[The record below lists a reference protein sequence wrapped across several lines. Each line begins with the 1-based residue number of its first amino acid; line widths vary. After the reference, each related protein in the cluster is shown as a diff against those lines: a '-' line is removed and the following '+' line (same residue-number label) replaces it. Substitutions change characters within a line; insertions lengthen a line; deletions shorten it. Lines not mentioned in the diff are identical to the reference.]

1 MMKCESCGSEID
13 PIRLEILPNTKTC
26 TGCSTEQKR
35 VGFLVFSHKTAPDIV
50 MVDGGDKE
58 AVRIARRGYER
69 AR

>member
-1 MMKCESCGSEID
+1 MNCTSCSAQID
-13 PIRLEILPNTKTC
+13 ALRLEILPNTETC
-26 TGCSTEQKR
+26 TACSTEQKR
-35 VGFLVFSHKTAPDIV
+35 VGFLVFAHKTAPDIV

>member
-1 MMKCESCGSEID
+1 MNCHDCGAVID
-13 PIRLEILPNTKTC
+13 ELRLEILPGTTTC
-26 TGCSTEQKR
+26 TACSKEQKR

-50 MVDGGDKE
+50 MVDGANKE

>member
-1 MMKCESCGSEID
+1 MNCTNCSSDID
-13 PIRLEILPNTKTC
+13 ELRLEILPNTVTC
-26 TGCSTEQKR
+26 TACSTEQKR
-35 VGFLVFSHKTAPDIV
+35 VGFLVFAPKTAPDII